1 MKSTVNRFKN
11 NVKQKIGVILL
22 FGYGII
28 VGTSAPLLLSKCA
41 TGGANCATCGGACG
55 IALGIVPLLL
65 IVTMKSRFKNVG
77 QQTISFVRK
86 IGHRQNG

>member
-1 MKSTVNRFKN
+1 MKSAAIRFKN
-11 NVKQKIGVILL
+11 TIKQKVGVILL

-28 VGTSAPLLLSKCA
+28 VGTSAPLLLSRCA

-65 IVTMKSRFKNVG
+65 IVTMRSRLRGAG
-77 QQTISFVRK
+77 QQALSFVRK
-86 IGHRQNG
+86 IGHRQND